1 MVQAKLINRMIAP
14 ALLFSAFSPAVFA
27 IDTNVENEVSRP
39 ETRNMVQ
46 GEWTFETE
54 LYRSERC
61 KMSGSLSVFAP
72 RGDTENSLPC
82 ALNAVEVC
90 GEDRSIVEQMC
101 TISFIDGTV
110 FIESEIM
117 NLLEEKPWSA
127 GYAPDNFKLDE
138 VTPVK
143 MSGSLVSA
151 VTAPVVFE
159 RKEGGIS

>member
-1 MVQAKLINRMIAP
+1 MVQANFIARMIAP
-14 ALLFSAFSPAVFA
+14 ILVLFALSPSAFA
-27 IDTNVENEVSRP
+27 IDTNANSNLKARDF
-39 ETRNMVQ
+39 VQ

-72 RGDTENSLPC
+72 RDDSETTLSC
-82 ALNAVEVC
+82 ALNAIEIC
-90 GEDRSIVEQMC
+90 EEDRSIVEQMC
-101 TISFIDGTV
+101 TVSFSDNTV
-110 FIESEIM
+110 TIESEIM

-127 GYAPDNFKLDE
+127 GYAPDNFRLDE

-143 MSGSLVSA
+143 MSGKLVSA